1 MAALRQFATFKD
13 NIQQF
18 ECVAGMV
25 PKLLEQ
31 AYLGNITNELQEEI
45 ILWIRNPNDIKQPM
59 HPIKKVQ
66 FSLFYLMDK
75 SIA

>member
-18 ECVAGMV
+18 ECVAGMI

-45 ILWIRNPNDIKQPM
+45 IL
-59 HPIKKVQ
+59 
-66 FSLFYLMDK
+66 
-75 SIA
+75 